1 MNLHGTV
8 RGAITSVN
16 PDKPVQWL
24 ASAGSSVAPG
34 GKQTATFAAP
44 VTLQG
49 QIQAAPTSMLKRYN
63 LLSGNEIYR
72 TVYFYGQRQAINRAA
87 QLGGD
92 LLQFP
97 EVPTGTTR
105 TWLIIKVPEQ
115 WPDWCCVLCVMQ
127 LDPNNPP

>member
-1 MNLHGTV
+1 VNLHGTV

-16 PDKPVQWL
+16 PDSTVQWL
-24 ASAGSSVAPG
+24 ASTGNTVAPG
-34 GKQTATFAAP
+34 GKQTATFAAANP
-44 VTLQG
+44 MRG
-49 QIQAAPTSMLKRYN
+49 QIQAAPTSLLKRYN
-63 LLSGNEIYR
+63 FLSGNEIYR
-72 TVYFYGQRQAINRAA
+72 TVYFYGQKQAINRAA

-97 EVPTGTTR
+97 EVPNGTVR
-105 TWLIIKVPEQ
+105 TWLIVKVPEQ